1 MPPSTTT
8 TTGRACA
15 RPCRGAFLFRAQRI
29 DPLRGAFLEIPG
41 GVGADDEDAESG
53 GFADRIK
60 RMLSE
65 RPPDEFPPLPQSP
78 PMQMPHYQS
87 RRKTR
92 RRQREEGRGG
102 GGGGNDNGGDSSSG
116 GEGTS
121 ASPKREWWGGA
132 SLGDELPTPREMCGR
147 LEAEWLA
154 GFPVPAPLP
163 RSSSRCKGQ
172 KRKLEDEASAAA
184 AASSLGSAGA
194 DDDNEEEDGSAGT
207 PEICCRHSHAAL
219 AREVRV
225 QVDVLVRCASS
236 WRHADRAAAKRA
248 THVVAELAKNGNHP
262 SPNLTPAA
270 PIRATASLPSG
281 SGGCQLS
288 RGGCQRDCR
297 GRRRGGLG
305 VPPRR
310 ACCGGANAGGT
321 TTAAV

>member
-1 MPPSTTT
+1 M
-8 TTGRACA
+8 
-15 RPCRGAFLFRAQRI
+15 
-29 DPLRGAFLEIPG
+29 
-41 GVGADDEDAESG
+41 
-53 GFADRIK
+53 
-60 RMLSE
+60 
-65 RPPDEFPPLPQSP
+65 
-78 PMQMPHYQS
+78 
-87 RRKTR
+87 
-92 RRQREEGRGG
+92 
-102 GGGGNDNGGDSSSG
+102 
-116 GEGTS
+116 
-121 ASPKREWWGGA
+121 
-132 SLGDELPTPREMCGR
+132 
-147 LEAEWLA
+147 EAEQQKQQ
-154 GFPVPAPLP
+154 PQRP
-163 RSSSRCKGQ
+163 RPRPRRKGQ

-184 AASSLGSAGA
+184 AAAAAASLGSAGA

-219 AREVRV
+219 AREVRA

-248 THVVAELAKNGNHP
+248 THVLAELAKNGNLP

-270 PIRATASLPSG
+270 PIRAPASLPSG

-321 TTAAV
+321 TTASV